1 MAKQLYQKEK
11 TVDQVIPNKTLI
23 VTRFEELQIEIR
35 RNAKID
41 IYRINKVCKIVKL
54 QNGADERVC
63 ILFFLSFFFFFWA
76 DNSFQG
82 NDCTSSMQKL
92 GFFGGTKF

>member
-63 ILFFLSFFFFFWA
+63 ILFFLSFFFFF
-76 DNSFQG
+76 
-82 NDCTSSMQKL
+82 L
-92 GFFGGTKF
+92 G